1 MKNKKTP
8 RANLENKRFI
18 FFQIGIILTLLVT
31 LSAFEWKSY
40 DQRTFV
46 IPMDYSVDVI
56 QDDIPNTE
64 IKNIPQ
70 PQAPKSYAIINVIE
84 DDTKLEIDNSWLD
97 KAFKETGNANPDEWN
112 YEMPKENI
120 VENQIFIA
128 VEDDPIFPG
137 GEKGLFKFLGDNIEY
152 PRIAAEIGVSGVVH
166 LTFVVEKD
174 GSITDIKIVRGIG
187 GGCDEEAVRVVKMMP
202 RWTPGKQRGKPVR
215 VQFQLPV
222 RFVLR

>member
-64 IKNIPQ
+64 IKKMPKL
-70 PQAPKSYAIINVIE
+70 PAPKSHAIINIIE
-84 DDTKLEIDNSWLD
+84 DDTKLEIDDSWLD
-97 KAFKETGNANPDEWN
+97 EAFQETGNANPDEWN
-112 YEMPKENI
+112 YELPEENI
-120 VENQIFIA
+120 VENKIFIA

-137 GEKGLFKFLGDNIEY
+137 GARELFKFLGDNIEY
-152 PRIAAEIGVSGVVH
+152 PRIAAEIGVSGVVY

-222 RFVLR
+222 RFVLH